1 MVKKITFV
9 VALATLSLQPL
20 VAQEE
25 VAETSKE
32 AKVKVEAGADLV
44 STYVWR
50 GQQLSAAAFQP
61 GISMNVGGFSLGVWG
76 SADFEHAIN
85 EFDWFA
91 SYSISGFS
99 IGLTDYCGAAARQD
113 DGTFPRYGD
122 YDNHILELNTA
133 FDFGEVCKKFALTI
147 SANVN
152 LVNDKDGAG
161 DEQYSTYIELG
172 YPVKAG
178 SVGVDF
184 AVGLTPFEGAYSDN
198 FNLVNLSV
206 KASKELQ
213 FTPSFS
219 LPVYAQGI
227 VNPYSEQAYLTF
239 GITF

>member
-1 MVKKITFV
+1 MKKVFTLVAAFV
-9 VALATLSLQPL
+9 AVLAQPVL
-20 VAQEE
+20 AQEE
-25 VAETSKE
+25 VAESPKE
-32 AKVKVEAGADLV
+32 SKVKVEAGADLV

-50 GQQLSAAAFQP
+50 GQNLSGAAFQP
-61 GISMNVGGFSLGVWG
+61 GISMNVGGFSLGIWG
-76 SADFEHAIN
+76 STDFEHAIN

-99 IGLTDYCGAAARQD
+99 IGLTDYCGAAARQI
-113 DGTFPRYGD
+113 DGTFPKYGD
-122 YDNHILELNTA
+122 YDNHILELNTG
-133 FDFGEVCKKFALTI
+133 FDFGEVCKKFALSI

-152 LVNDKDGAG
+152 LVNDKDALG

-178 SVGVDF
+178 SVGLDF
-184 AVGLTPFEGAYSDN
+184 ALGLTPFEGAYSDN
-198 FNLVNLSV
+198 LNIVNLSV

-219 LPVYAQGI
+219 LPVYAQGVI
-227 VNPYSEQAYLTF
+227 NPYSEQAYLAF